1 MTDITQLTNNGE
13 IEDQD
18 LLVLFSQDN
27 SATRSV
33 SFNVLRNA
41 VPTIESMAY
50 DGLTLT
56 TTMTD
61 TTEFTVDIPTPTS
74 LTYAAPILTLTLSD
88 GSTLTA
94 DLT

>member
-1 MTDITQLTNNGE
+1 MTDITQLSNNGA
-13 IEDQD
+13 IDGQD

-33 SFNVLRNA
+33 SFNVLKAA
-41 VPTIESMAY
+41 VPTIDSMAY

-61 TTEFTVDIPTPTS
+61 ATEFTVDIPTVSGLSFST
-74 LTYAAPILTLTLSD
+74 PILTITMSD
-88 GSTLTA
+88 GSTFTQ
-94 DLT
+94 DIT